1 MQSYS
6 KNISFFCLYVS
17 HLLKGGKVGQKI
29 IDNMNAPKT
38 GNIVYISGFKAEVCY
53 WTFFNWVT
61 CNWLTTFWI
70 QHRITRTNLY
80 SLWPLFKKK
89 SERKTLC
96 KCCDIGTC
104 RNYDHIRTQPKKQK
118 DCRAD
123 VTWSGSSWK
132 TSFGWIYGHQYHVI
146 LAKVLL
152 LFFWKTIHVLV
163 CFFNNT
169 VLLPNKNIQLFHRHK
184 A

>member
-38 GNIVYISGFKAEVCY
+38 GNIVCANISGFKAEVCY

-89 SERKTLC
+89 VKGKPYANAVISGLVGIMITYVGNLK
-96 KCCDIGTC
+96 
-104 RNYDHIRTQPKKQK
+104 NKKIAAQMLLGQEAVGRLPL
-118 DCRAD
+118 DESM
-123 VTWSGSSWK
+123 VTN
-132 TSFGWIYGHQYHVI
+132 TM
-146 LAKVLL
+146 
-152 LFFWKTIHVLV
+152 LF
-163 CFFNNT
+163 
-169 VLLPNKNIQLFHRHK
+169 
-184 A
+184 